1 PIIGDGAKLGFCLMD
16 YGTCSYYNN
25 HCKDTNMYYS
35 QGNTLINTDF
45 PNYGLGGGSY
55 NCSVVE
61 QGISSGYTDIYS
73 ENLDGMWINI
83 PPGTCNG
90 NYWIVAEVDPKDNFI
105 ESREDN
111 NWTAIPITLT
121 LQDAPGN
128 PNFTIV

>member
-1 PIIGDGAKLGFCLMD
+1 
-16 YGTCSYYNN
+16 
-25 HCKDTNMYYS
+25 
-35 QGNTLINTDF
+35 
-45 PNYGLGGGSY
+45 
-55 NCSVVE
+55 
-61 QGISSGYTDIYS
+61 
-73 ENLDGMWINI
+73 NLDGMWINI

-128 PNFTIV
+128 PNFTIVSDITASLCSGEPVTLTAPGGLDYMWNTGDTTQSITVNSSGSYVVT